1 MTDSRFYSRF
11 YREPATASHACGV
24 SGKIRVDALAHL
36 VIAEVIRDYLQLP
49 Y

>member
-24 SGKIRVDALAHL
+24 SGKIRVNAIAHL
-36 VIAEVIRDYLQLP
+36 VIAEVRRGYLQLP